1 MTEQISISHISQQL
15 SGTIDLPGSKS
26 ESNRILIINALSGNA
41 SKVTHLSASND
52 TKILKRALESNNTEI
67 DVLDAGTA
75 MRFLIAYFVATKQN
89 KVITGTERMLQRP
102 VGHLVDA
109 LNSLG
114 ANIEYINKP
123 GFPPIKINGDR
134 SIFKRNKIKIQAN
147 ISSQFVSAI
156 LMIAPLLPYGLEIE
170 LDGNISSIPYIEMT
184 RGIMRHFGITSEWLD
199 NTIIIKKQDYI
210 PAEYTIESDW
220 SSAACWYSMAALSE
234 DTNVFLK
241 GLKRNSFQGDAIIK
255 EWFLPFGIITEFS
268 DTGAFITKDSENLLK
283 LPAVIDF
290 SANPDLA
297 PTIIVLCAVKGALC
311 KFTGLESLRMKE
323 TDRIQALQNELIKF
337 NVSLVEDTHGIFN
350 IHGAFNA
357 NASSYIETYN
367 DHRMAMAFA
376 PLTLKCRKISINNPS
391 CVKKSYPALWE
402 DIEIAGFS
410 TEHKT

>member
-1 MTEQISISHISQQL
+1 MSEQVSISHISKQL
-15 SGTIDLPGSKS
+15 FGTIDLPGSKS

-41 SKVTHLSASND
+41 SKVTHLSPSND
-52 TKILKRALESNNTEI
+52 TKTMMQALESNKTEI
-67 DVLDAGTA
+67 DVFDAGTA
-75 MRFLIAYFVATKQN
+75 MRFLIAYFAVTKQN
-89 KVITGTERMLQRP
+89 RVITGTKRMLQRP
-102 VGHLVDA
+102 VGHLVEA

-123 GFPPIKINGDR
+123 GFPPIKINGDL

-147 ISSQFVSAI
+147 ISSQFISAI

-184 RGIMRHFGITSEWLD
+184 RGIMRNFGIISEWHN

-220 SSAACWYSMAALSE
+220 SNAACWYSMAALSE
-234 DTNVFLK
+234 DTTIFLK

-255 EWFLPFGIITEFS
+255 EWLLPFGVITEFS
-268 DTGAFITKDSENLLK
+268 DTGAFITKDCENLSK
-283 LPAVIDF
+283 LPAIIDF

-297 PTIIVLCAVKGALC
+297 QTMIVLCAAKGASC
-311 KFTGLESLRMKE
+311 KFTGLESLRIKE

-337 NVSLVEDTHGIFN
+337 NISLVEDIHGIFN
-350 IHGAFNA
+350 INGTFNS
-357 NASSYIETYN
+357 NAYSYIESYN

-376 PLTLKCRKISINNPS
+376 PLALKCGKISINNPY

-402 DIEIAGFS
+402 DIEITGFL
-410 TEHKT
+410 TEHTK